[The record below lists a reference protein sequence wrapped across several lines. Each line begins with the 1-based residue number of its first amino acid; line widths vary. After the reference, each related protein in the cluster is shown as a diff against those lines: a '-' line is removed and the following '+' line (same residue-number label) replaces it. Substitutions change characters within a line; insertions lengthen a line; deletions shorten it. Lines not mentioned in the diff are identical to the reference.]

1 MTTETRHTL
10 TLPGPPV
17 TVDLSAEEVC
27 RYLLATGWKEDT
39 SGFLRGVWR
48 RFRNASGPVY
58 VPALDGA
65 ADFGAR
71 LREAIE
77 LIGRAENRHPL
88 DVASA
93 IIARRPGVAPAE
105 VLTDGQ
111 IAEIEARAHAATPG
125 PWRPAGPDGDEV
137 AQMGSARRIR
147 SLEDAAFIAAARTDV
162 PALLTEIRRL
172 RAANADLHR
181 RAQTA
186 EGIIARSG
194 IVEGRQQTGR
204 GGLGRALANYAAAQ
218 ATRERDEALA
228 KLEAWRA
235 YARAVQEAQA
245 SVPVGAWDA
254 RISARERAWDILR
267 EVDPEGTKELKP

>member
-93 IIARRPGVAPAE
+93 IIARRPGAAEPALDLEAIALCSDDDLAAALAEANADQPRFRSSTGAALLRLDAE
-105 VLTDGQ
+105 V
-111 IAEIEARAHAATPG
+111 
-125 PWRPAGPDGDEV
+125 
-137 AQMGSARRIR
+137 
-147 SLEDAAFIAAARTDV
+147 
-162 PALLTEIRRL
+162 RRL
-172 RAANADLHR
+172 RAELAR
-181 RAQTA
+181 RT
-186 EGIIARSG
+186 
-194 IVEGRQQTGR
+194 
-204 GGLGRALANYAAAQ
+204 
-218 ATRERDEALA
+218 
-228 KLEAWRA
+228 
-235 YARAVQEAQA
+235 
-245 SVPVGAWDA
+245 P
-254 RISARERAWDILR
+254 
-267 EVDPEGTKELKP
+267 